1 MQPTDNP
8 VESAFFVPPPES
20 INRATD
26 TLRLLSHPERLRVLC
41 HLAVEGELSVG
52 ALLERVD
59 LSPSA
64 LSQHLAKMRALKMVE
79 TRKER
84 QTVYYRVE
92 RKDIYSILHILHNLY
107 CD

>member
-1 MQPTDNP
+1 MGI
-8 VESAFFVPPPES
+8 PPEES
-20 INRATD
+20 VQRASE

-52 ALLERVD
+52 SLLERVA

-64 LSQHLAKMRALKMVE
+64 LSQHLAKMRALDLVE

-92 RKDIYSILHILHNLY
+92 RTDVFRLLQVLHELY

>member
-1 MQPTDNP
+1 MNATNTPAEGTL
-8 VESAFFVPPPES
+8 FVPPPES

-59 LSPSA
+59 LSASA
-64 LSQHLAKMRALKMVE
+64 LSQHLAKMRALQMVE

-92 RKDIYSILHILHNLY
+92 RQDIFTILQTLHSLY